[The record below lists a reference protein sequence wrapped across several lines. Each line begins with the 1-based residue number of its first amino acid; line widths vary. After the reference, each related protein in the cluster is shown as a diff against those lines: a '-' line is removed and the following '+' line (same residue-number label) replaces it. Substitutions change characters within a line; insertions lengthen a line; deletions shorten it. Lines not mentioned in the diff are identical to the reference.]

1 MRSPELQARIDVAYD
16 EWRKSRAKWGTARG
30 RWHGVIL
37 KLRKRDTY
45 RYRPATPLSEKE
57 LLTLRAVL
65 RTALPTRMWHWSVRR
80 DGDSVRI
87 ERGERWWSVLN
98 W

>member
-1 MRSPELQARIDVAYD
+1 MRSPELQTRIDAVYD
-16 EWRKSRAKWGTARG
+16 EWRKSRAKWNTPRG
-30 RWHGVIL
+30 RWHDVIL

-45 RYRPATPLSEKE
+45 RYSPSAPLTEKE

-80 DGDSVRI
+80 DRDSVLI

>member
-1 MRSPELQARIDVAYD
+1 MHSPEVQAEIDVGY
-16 EWRKSRAKWGTARG
+16 ERWRKSRAKWNTPRG
-30 RWHGVIL
+30 RWHDVVL
-37 KLRKRDTY
+37 KLRKLDKY
-45 RYRPATPLSEKE
+45 RYRPPAPVTEKE
-57 LLTLRAVL
+57 LFTLRAVL

-80 DGDSVRI
+80 DGDSVLI